1 MKMEDLI
8 YTANVLGLEIEVLEN
23 GIVVDNVL
31 VKLNGRNVALFNN
44 VTGEFLEGLMYDES
58 MVVCGFVFYM
68 ISKYSSEIN
77 I

>member
-8 YTANVLGLEIEVLEN
+8 YTANVLGLEIEVVEN

-44 VTGEFLEGLMYDES
+44 VTGEFLEGLMYDDS
-58 MVVCGFVFYM
+58 VVVCGFVFYM
-68 ISKYSSEIN
+68 ISKYSSEIT

>member
-8 YTANVLGLEIEVLEN
+8 YTANVLGLEIEFVEN
-23 GIVVDNVL
+23 GIVIDNVL

-44 VTGEFLEGLMYDES
+44 VTGEFLEGLMYDDS
-58 MVVCGFVFYM
+58 MVVCGYVFYM
-68 ISKYSSEIN
+68 LSKYSEEIN

>member
-8 YTANVLGLEIEVLEN
+8 YTANVLGLEIEVVEN
-23 GIVVDNVL
+23 GVLVDNVL
-31 VKLNGRNVALFNN
+31 VKLNGRNVSLFNN
-44 VTGEFLEGLMYDES
+44 VTGEFLEGLMCDDS

>member
-1 MKMEDLI
+1 MKQEDLI
-8 YTANVLGLEIEVLEN
+8 YAANMLGLEIEVVEN

-44 VTGEFLEGLMYDES
+44 VTGEFLEGLMCDDS

>member
-1 MKMEDLI
+1 MKQEDLI
-8 YTANVLGLEIEVLEN
+8 YTANVLGLEIEVVEN

-44 VTGEFLEGLMYDES
+44 ATGELLEGLICDDS

>member
-1 MKMEDLI
+1 MKQEDLI
-8 YTANVLGLEIEVLEN
+8 YMANMLGLEIEVVEN
-23 GIVVDNVL
+23 GVVVDNVL

-44 VTGEFLEGLMYDES
+44 VTGEFLEGLMYDDS

>member
-1 MKMEDLI
+1 MKQEDLI
-8 YTANVLGLEIEVLEN
+8 YTANMLGLEIEVVEN

-44 VTGEFLEGLMYDES
+44 VTGEFLEGIMYDDS
-58 MVVCGFVFYM
+58 IVVCGFVFYM